1 MQGEEKTKSIMNFFI
16 VCFIVLIDQISK
28 NYIYQNKVQYES
40 PVPIIDGII
49 NFTYLENTGIAFGL
63 FSNMEASSIFFIIL
77 PIIITFYL
85 ISLLQDKE
93 FQSNSSQISLLL
105 IVGGAIGNIIDRIFR
120 GYVVDFIQFDI
131 DIFPYVFNIA
141 DSSVTIGLLF
151 LLCSS
156 IIVQRR

>member
-1 MQGEEKTKSIMNFFI
+1 
-16 VCFIVLIDQISK
+16 
-28 NYIYQNKVQYES
+28 
-40 PVPIIDGII
+40 
-49 NFTYLENTGIAFGL
+49 
-63 FSNMEASSIFFIIL
+63 MEASSIFFIIL

-105 IVGGAIGNIIDRIFR
+105 IIGGAIGNIIDRIFR
-120 GYVVDFIQFDI
+120 GYVVDFIQFDF
-131 DIFPYVFNIA
+131 DIFPYVFNVA